1 MDAKASHSERLVSF
15 KSPKRFLADL
25 DASVT
30 AKVVAAAADVAL
42 IVDDGVIKDIALG
55 NNELTKEGYDNAWRG
70 KKWIETVT
78 VESRPKIE
86 ALLKTTVKARPHWRQ
101 VNHPSSSGMD
111 IPVKYTAV
119 KTGTTNRIVALGQ
132 DLRSVSALQ
141 QRLIEAHQGIERD
154 YDRLRDAEAR
164 YQTLFRAVAEPVLIV
179 DGDSFEI
186 KDANPAAA
194 KHFESMT
201 HALIGGSLV
210 ELFQKKAGRE
220 IELTVANALAHGS
233 SVSGVLKS
241 RGKGAWKL
249 SFSPFRQNDETQLIV
264 RVIVDGEQSETQ
276 SAEFLE
282 VLESLPDGLV
292 VTNEDLFILHVNKA
306 FHEMTRLTGARQ
318 ALGRRLDDFI
328 GRSGTDVNVLLSS
341 MRNHSF
347 VRNFSTVL
355 RDQFGAEERVEVS
368 AVAAPLGE
376 EEVFGFSI
384 RNVAR
389 RLETGPR
396 IGEELP
402 SSVDQLTNLV
412 GKVSLK
418 EIVRESTD
426 LIEKLCIEAALEI
439 TEDNRASAAEMLG
452 LSRQGLYLKLK
463 RFGFD
468 E

>member
-1 MDAKASHSERLVSF
+1 
-15 KSPKRFLADL
+15 
-25 DASVT
+25 
-30 AKVVAAAADVAL
+30 
-42 IVDDGVIKDIALG
+42 
-55 NNELTKEGYDNAWRG
+55 
-70 KKWIETVT
+70 
-78 VESRPKIE
+78 
-86 ALLKTTVKARPHWRQ
+86 
-101 VNHPSSSGMD
+101 
-111 IPVKYTAV
+111 
-119 KTGTTNRIVALGQ
+119 
-132 DLRSVSALQ
+132 
-141 QRLIEAHQGIERD
+141 
-154 YDRLRDAEAR
+154 
-164 YQTLFRAVAEPVLIV
+164 
-179 DGDSFEI
+179 
-186 KDANPAAA
+186 
-194 KHFESMT
+194 
-201 HALIGGSLV
+201 
-210 ELFQKKAGRE
+210 AGRE

-233 SVSGVLKS
+233 SVRGVLKS
-241 RGKGAWKL
+241 RGTGAWKL